1 MSRRILLLL
10 FPLLLA
16 AAIPAHA
23 QSQYD
28 EFVSQDSH
36 VQYQPPQPAWVADM
50 RPNPRYPI
58 TVRLAIDYNGYNG
71 YNGAN
76 YSGGGDGHVFNPQGE
91 NLNFTY
97 RCGITFPRSHPSEFY
112 ARWIKPGRKVEIRL
126 RDPHSTRTSSCRI
139 SISPRQ
145 SASSASTIG
154 NTP

>member
-10 FPLLLA
+10 FPLLFA
-16 AAIPAHA
+16 AAIPVHA

-28 EFVSQDSH
+28 EFVWQDSH
-36 VQYQPPQPAWVADM
+36 TIPQTPEPPWVADM

-71 YNGAN
+71 AN
-76 YSGGGDGHVFNPQGE
+76 YSGGGDGHIFNPQGQ

-97 RCGITFPRSHPSEFY
+97 RCGLTFPRSHPSEFY
-112 ARWIKPGRKVEIRL
+112 ARWIKPGRKLEIRL
-126 RDPHSTRTSSCRI
+126 RDPHSTHTSTCRI

-145 SASSASTIG
+145 SAASASTIG
-154 NTP
+154 SNP